1 MKTFIVNIEDDDE
14 INAETFGATIAQ
26 QCGWDGDIIMKVF
39 FGALTDANHHTLCSR
54 LEDAYNNY
62 LEEIE

>member
-1 MKTFIVNIEDDDE
+1 MKTFIVNIEDDE
-14 INAETFGATIAQ
+14 INAETFGANIAQ
-26 QCGWDGDIIMKVF
+26 QCGWDGETIMKVF
-39 FGALTDANHHTLCSR
+39 LAALTDANYHTMCSR

>member
-1 MKTFIVNIEDDDE
+1 MKTFIVNIEDDE
-14 INAETFGATIAQ
+14 INAETFGATVARK
-26 QCGWDGDIIMKVF
+26 CGWDGDTIMKVF
-39 FGALTDANHHTLCSR
+39 FEALTDANHHTLRSR